1 MRFSM
6 RNGLQFCL
14 IASVVLAV
22 AAAPASAHLAFV
34 AKWGTAGTA
43 NGQFKNPQDV
53 ATDGAGHVYV
63 VDRSNARVQ
72 KFDSNGS
79 FLGKWGSGGTA
90 PGHLF
95 EPFGLGVGGGV
106 VYVADSG
113 NNRIDMFD
121 TGGSFLGSFGS
132 AGAGPGQFSFPTD
145 VAVDRA
151 GNVFVSD
158 TNNFRVQRFT
168 ASGQFVGEWGGFGVE
183 HGQFMGPW
191 GLATD
196 AAGHL
201 YVADRGLSRVEQF
214 SPSGSYLASFGGPD
228 TLQTSF
234 GVAVDGVGDVFVAD
248 TLVSQVQQYHSDG
261 AFAGIGATAGTGNGE
276 LQAPFGMEFDSGTGN
291 LYVADTGNNRIQRFS
306 ADLPPRLEVPED
318 VVIDATSPAGT
329 QVNYTVAV
337 SDDFDPNPSV
347 ECSPPSASTFPIG
360 VTEVTCTA
368 RDDVDNVTVKSFTV
382 TVRGA
387 ADQLHDLVA
396 DVLGYGLSSRGTEQS
411 LIGKLEGAL
420 ADLARGNDAAACGD
434 LGAFVNHVAAQGG
447 KKLSSGQAADLTAAA
462 LQIRAVLAC

>member
-1 MRFSM
+1 MRT
-6 RNGLQFCL
+6 GLLFCL

-22 AAAPASAHLAFV
+22 AAAPATAHLAFV

-43 NGQFKNPQDV
+43 NGQFNNPQDV

-63 VDRSNARVQ
+63 VDRSNARIQ
-72 KFDSNGS
+72 KFDSNGN
-79 FLGKWGSGGTA
+79 FLAKWGSGGTA
-90 PGHLF
+90 PGRLF

-121 TGGSFLGSFGS
+121 TGGAVLGSFGS
-132 AGAGPGQFSFPTD
+132 AGSGPGQFRFPTD
-145 VAVDRA
+145 VAVDSA

-158 TNNFRVQRFT
+158 TNNFRVQKFT
-168 ASGQFVGEWGGFGVE
+168 SAGQFVGEWGGFGVE

-214 SPSGSYLASFGGPD
+214 SSSGSYLTSFGGPD

-261 AFAGIGATAGTGNGE
+261 AFAGSGATAGTGNGE
-276 LQAPFGMEFDSGTGN
+276 LQAPFGMEFDNGTGD
-291 LYVADTGNNRIQRFS
+291 LYVADTGNSRIQRFS
-306 ADLPPRLEVPED
+306 ADLPPRVVVPEN
-318 VVIDATSPAGT
+318 VVVDATGPAG
-329 QVNYTVAV
+329 VVVSYTVTV
-337 SDDFDPNPSV
+337 SDDFDPSPSL
-347 ECSPPSASTFPIG
+347 ECLPPSGSTFPIG
-360 VTEVTCTA
+360 TTEVTCTA
-368 RDDVDNVTVKSFTV
+368 RDNVGNTTTETFSVR
-382 TVRGA
+382 VRGA

-411 LIGKLEGAL
+411 LTGKLEGAL
-420 ADLARGNDAAACGD
+420 ADLARGNDTAGCGD
-434 LGAFVNHVAAQGG
+434 LGAFVNHVAAQSG
-447 KKLSSGQAADLTAAA
+447 KKLSSAQAAELTAAA
-462 LQIRAVLAC
+462 LQVRAVLAC